1 MATNAIF
8 NCGLTPLHMADMPIG
23 NLFVSESVKFYIKLR
38 HSVYVDTLW
47 NTPTCQV
54 IIICLTAKSKQCF
67 VRIIS

>member
-1 MATNAIF
+1 MV
-8 NCGLTPLHMADMPIG
+8 LPQIG